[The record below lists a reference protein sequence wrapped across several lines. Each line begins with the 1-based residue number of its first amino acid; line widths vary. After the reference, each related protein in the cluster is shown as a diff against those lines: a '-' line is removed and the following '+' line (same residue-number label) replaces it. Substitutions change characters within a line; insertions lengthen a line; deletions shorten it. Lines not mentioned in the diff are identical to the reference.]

1 MGAPVEISLIVPCW
15 NEAEN
20 VIELAERAR
29 AMFEAHGLAGEVVF
43 VDDASTDHTGAL
55 IDELAARYDFVR
67 AVHHAR
73 NQGIP
78 GGWESGVKTAT
89 GRYVGI
95 IDGDLQYLPEDIYRL
110 YRQLKYTNADIVQGW
125 RSHIGRPRDFRWMM
139 SRVLHYMLRALFGMR
154 LHDIKSGFLVCDREI
169 FAHILRRRFSYCYFQ
184 TFIVISAHHK
194 GYRIEEIE
202 SRFEE
207 RKLGESFIAAVPL
220 KTILKSL
227 ADVAKGF
234 VEFRLLS

>member
-78 GGWESGVKTAT
+78 GGWESG
-89 GRYVGI
+89 
-95 IDGDLQYLPEDIYRL
+95 
-110 YRQLKYTNADIVQGW
+110 
-125 RSHIGRPRDFRWMM
+125 M
-139 SRVLHYMLRALFGMR
+139 
-154 LHDIKSGFLVCDREI
+154 
-169 FAHILRRRFSYCYFQ
+169 
-184 TFIVISAHHK
+184 
-194 GYRIEEIE
+194 
-202 SRFEE
+202 
-207 RKLGESFIAAVPL
+207 
-220 KTILKSL
+220 
-227 ADVAKGF
+227 
-234 VEFRLLS
+234 